1 VKKNT
6 TNLDNRARTQE
17 RPPLRPRWLH
27 PASTAAVVGT
37 FLAFFASGIYWP
49 RTIVDLGGIN
59 ADLIPEGVSLEA
71 GDPAPEGDSLED
83 PLPVEEASLTEE
95 GMEELIE
102 DEPAPPLIM
111 EPDEIQAP
119 QKKPKAEKKEKVE
132 KPKNEKP
139 RIAEHKTRQ
148 RREAATNGGGADE
161 TGRRYGLPGGTGQGA
176 GKARIAGR
184 YGLPGGGGHGAG
196 AAQAT
201 CLAQIAASIRG
212 HTPAVT
218 SLGPASVVVTFYV
231 NAGGGLSGVSVS
243 GGSAAHAAM
252 ARRIVASSRGPEN
265 CAPVYARQ
273 GITFQ

>member
-1 VKKNT
+1 MNKIT
-6 TNLDNRARTQE
+6 TGSVTGARTE
-17 RPPLRPRWLH
+17 VRPPLRPRWLH
-27 PASTAAVVGT
+27 PASTAAVVGI

-49 RTIVDLGGIN
+49 QTIVDLGGIN
-59 ADLIPEGVSLEA
+59 ADLVPEGVSLEA

-83 PLPVEEASLTEE
+83 PLPAETASLTDE
-95 GMEELIE
+95 GMDELID
-102 DEPAPPLIM
+102 DEPPPPLVM

-119 QKKPKAEKKEKVE
+119 KPKAEKKQTVE
-132 KPKNEKP
+132 KPKIEKP
-139 RIAEHKTRQ
+139 KRAEQKARP
-148 RREAATNGGGADE
+148 RREAATDGRRAE
-161 TGRRYGLPGGTGQGA
+161 QTGRRYGLPGGSGQGA
-176 GKARIAGR
+176 GRARVAGR
-184 YGLPGGGGHGAG
+184 YGLPGGGGDGSG

-231 NAGGGLSGVSVS
+231 NAGGGLSGISVS

-252 ARRIVASSRGPEN
+252 ARRIVASSRGPAN